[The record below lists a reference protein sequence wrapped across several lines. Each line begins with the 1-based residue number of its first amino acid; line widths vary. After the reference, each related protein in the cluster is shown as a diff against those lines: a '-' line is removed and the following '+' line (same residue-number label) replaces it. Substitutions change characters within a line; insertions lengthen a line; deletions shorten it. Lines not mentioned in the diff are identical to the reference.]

1 MEILSLKEND
11 IVFEKFIDHLNKG
24 KDINFNTKAVDG
36 KIIGTGRP
44 DFTQDVTGYKL
55 IYKDKP
61 FILYDVPGI
70 EGNEKN
76 YEEIIRKAVNK
87 AHLIFYVNGTSKKPE
102 PGTAEKFK
110 KYLRNY
116 TSVYSIINLH
126 CKPKKNR
133 EIGIDRTYSDE
144 LSKKFQEQLTSTSI
158 KSQTEDVLKRI
169 LGDNFKE
176 TVILNGLEAFS
187 AYSYDEKN
195 QESTIFIDKEK
206 GLEKTQE
213 KYFNEYNAFPSPIKQ
228 MKIDSCINEIT
239 DVIDSHADNFKPFII
254 ETNKKKLIARLDS
267 SLETISEVEKETN
280 KMCKEFIKGYKEF
293 RSKSKEA
300 EKNFCDYM
308 EYSYISNVVSP
319 VINEQLD
326 EFYEIIKEKEGKIKK
341 YDYESFFNENKNEE
355 IKKAIQ
361 EKLKTD
367 YKELVKGFEDD
378 LEEAKERFSEDLKN
392 ILKFSKVNFPN
403 LDLNLSGIEEE
414 MGEIL
419 KDVGGKFFKIGS
431 LAFAGFMI
439 PGLGWIGAIVGGIL
453 GLISAAIDIFQSKD
467 AKIRKA
473 NEKARKVFSE
483 IQRKLCNDL
492 ESNFTVEGYTSNIS
506 DITRSIVNKCE
517 QEIEKYEKLQISL
530 KNLIQSIKH
539 KINTLKEKKYGTL

>member
-11 IVFEKFIDHLNKG
+11 IVLEKFIDHLNKG

-76 YEEIIRKAVNK
+76 YEEIIQKAVNK

-102 PGTAEKFK
+102 PGTAEKLK

-133 EIGIDRTYSDE
+133 EIEIDGTYSDE
-144 LSKKFQEQLTSTSI
+144 LSKKFQEQLTSI
-158 KSQTEDVLKRI
+158 KPQTEDVLKRI
-169 LGDNFKE
+169 LGNNFEK

-239 DVIDSHADNFKPFII
+239 YVIDSHADNFKPFII

-267 SLETISEVEKETN
+267 SLEIISEVEKETN
-280 KMCKEFIKGYKEF
+280 EMCKKFIEGYKEF

-308 EYSYISNVVSP
+308 EYSYISNAVSP
-319 VINEQLD
+319 VINKQLN
-326 EFYEIIKEKEGKIKK
+326 EFNKIIEYKEGKIKK
-341 YDYESFFNENKNEE
+341 YDYESFFDEDKNEE

-361 EKLKTD
+361 KQLKTD
-367 YKELVKGFEDD
+367 YENRVKDFESNIKK
-378 LEEAKERFSEDLKN
+378 ATKRFSEDLEN
-392 ILKFSKVNFPN
+392 IFKFSKVNFPN

-414 MGEIL
+414 MEEIL
-419 KDVGGKFFKIGS
+419 KDVGGKLFKIGG
-431 LAFAGFMI
+431 FALGGLFLGI
-439 PGLGWIGAIVGGIL
+439 PGVVIGTIL
-453 GLISAAIDIFQSKD
+453 GLISVVIDFFLFKNARISK
-467 AKIRKA
+467 AK
-473 NEKARKVFSE
+473 EKAKKVFSE
-483 IQRKLCNDL
+483 IERKLCNDL

-506 DITRSIVNKCE
+506 DITRNIVNKCE
-517 QEIEKYEKLQISL
+517 QEIKKYENLQISL
-530 KNLIQSIKH
+530 KNLTKSIKH

>member
-11 IVFEKFIDHLNKG
+11 IVLEKFIDHLNKG

-76 YEEIIRKAVNK
+76 YEEIIQKAVNK

-102 PGTAEKFK
+102 PGTAEKLK

-144 LSKKFQEQLTSTSI
+144 LSEEFQKKLTSI
-158 KSQTEDVLKRI
+158 KPQTEDVLKRI
-169 LGDNFKE
+169 LGDNFKK

-267 SLETISEVEKETN
+267 SLEIISEVEKETN
-280 KMCKEFIKGYKEF
+280 KMCGEFIKGYKEF

-308 EYSYISNVVSP
+308 KYSYIVNAVSP
-319 VINEQLD
+319 VITEQFNNFC
-326 EFYEIIKEKEGKIKK
+326 EEIIEKKEGKIEK

-367 YKELVKGFEDD
+367 YEERVKGFEYD
-378 LEEAKERFSEDLKN
+378 LEETKERFSEDLKN

-419 KDVGGKFFKIGS
+419 KDVGGKLFKIGN
-431 LAFAGFMI
+431 FALDGFKI
-439 PGLGWIGAIVGGIL
+439 PGLGWIGAIVGSIL
-453 GLISAAIDIFQSKD
+453 GLISVVIGFFQSKD
-467 AKIRKA
+467 AKKRKA
-473 NEKARKVFSE
+473 KEKAGKVFSE
-483 IQRKLCNDL
+483 IERKLCNDL

-506 DITRSIVNKCE
+506 DITRSIVDKCE
-517 QEIEKYEKLQISL
+517 QEIKKYENLQTSL
-530 KNLIQSIKH
+530 KNLTQSITH
-539 KINTLKEKKYGTL
+539 KIKTLKGKEYGTL

>member
-11 IVFEKFIDHLNKG
+11 IVLEKFIDHLNKG

-76 YEEIIRKAVNK
+76 YEEIIQKAVNK

-144 LSKKFQEQLTSTSI
+144 LSKKFQEQ
-158 KSQTEDVLKRI
+158 KPQTEDVLKPI
-169 LGDNFKE
+169 LGDNFKK

-228 MKIDSCINEIT
+228 MKIDSRINEIT
-239 DVIDSHADNFKPFII
+239 DVIDSHTDNFKPFII

-267 SLETISEVEKETN
+267 SLEIISEVKKETN
-280 KMCKEFIKGYKEF
+280 KMCG
-293 RSKSKEA
+293 
-300 EKNFCDYM
+300 DY
-308 EYSYISNVVSP
+308 
-319 VINEQLD
+319 
-326 EFYEIIKEKEGKIKK
+326 
-341 YDYESFFNENKNEE
+341 
-355 IKKAIQ
+355 
-361 EKLKTD
+361 
-367 YKELVKGFEDD
+367 
-378 LEEAKERFSEDLKN
+378 
-392 ILKFSKVNFPN
+392 
-403 LDLNLSGIEEE
+403 
-414 MGEIL
+414 
-419 KDVGGKFFKIGS
+419 
-431 LAFAGFMI
+431 
-439 PGLGWIGAIVGGIL
+439 
-453 GLISAAIDIFQSKD
+453 
-467 AKIRKA
+467 
-473 NEKARKVFSE
+473 
-483 IQRKLCNDL
+483 
-492 ESNFTVEGYTSNIS
+492 
-506 DITRSIVNKCE
+506 
-517 QEIEKYEKLQISL
+517 
-530 KNLIQSIKH
+530 
-539 KINTLKEKKYGTL
+539 

>member
-11 IVFEKFIDHLNKG
+11 IVLEKFIDHLNKG

-76 YEEIIRKAVNK
+76 YEEIIQKAVNK

-102 PGTAEKFK
+102 PGTAEKLK

-133 EIGIDRTYSDE
+133 EIEIDGTYSDE
-144 LSKKFQEQLTSTSI
+144 LSKKFQEQLTSI
-158 KSQTEDVLKRI
+158 KPQTEDVLKRI
-169 LGDNFKE
+169 LGDNFKK

-267 SLETISEVEKETN
+267 SLEIISEVETEAN
-280 KMCKEFIKGYKEF
+280 KMCKELIEGYKEF
-293 RSKSKEA
+293 KSKSKEA

-308 EYSYISNVVSP
+308 EYSYISNAVSP
-319 VINEQLD
+319 VINKQFD
-326 EFYEIIKEKEGKIKK
+326 EFRKIIEYKEGKIKK
-341 YDYESFFNENKNEE
+341 YDYESFFDEDKNEE
-355 IKKAIQ
+355 IKKNIQ
-361 EKLKTD
+361 KQLKTD
-367 YKELVKGFEDD
+367 YKIQVEYFESNIKK
-378 LEEAKERFSEDLKN
+378 ATKRFSEDLEN
-392 ILKFSKVNFPN
+392 IFKFSEVIFPN
-403 LDLNLSGIEEE
+403 LDLNLSGIEKE

-419 KDVGGKFFKIGS
+419 KDVGGKLFKIGG
-431 LAFAGFMI
+431 FALGGLFLGI
-439 PGLGWIGAIVGGIL
+439 PGVVIGTIL
-453 GLISAAIDIFQSKD
+453 GLISVVIDFFLFKNARISK
-467 AKIRKA
+467 AK
-473 NEKARKVFSE
+473 EKAKKVFSE
-483 IQRKLCNDL
+483 IERKLCNDL

-506 DITRSIVNKCE
+506 DITRNIVNKCE

-530 KNLIQSIKH
+530 KNLTKSIKH

>member
-11 IVFEKFIDHLNKG
+11 IVLEKFIDLLNKG

-76 YEEIIRKAVNK
+76 YEEIIQKAVNK

-102 PGTAEKFK
+102 PGTAEKLK

-133 EIGIDRTYSDE
+133 EIEIDGTYSDE
-144 LSKKFQEQLTSTSI
+144 LSKKFQEQLTSI
-158 KSQTEDVLKRI
+158 KPQTEDVLKRI
-169 LGDNFKE
+169 LGDNFKK

-267 SLETISEVEKETN
+267 SLETISEVEKNTN
-280 KMCKEFIKGYKEF
+280 KMCSEFIEGYEKF
-293 RSKSKEA
+293 KKKSKEA
-300 EKNFCDYM
+300 KERFCSYIEKA
-308 EYSYISNVVSP
+308 YISNAVDP
-319 VINEQLD
+319 VITEQLNI
-326 EFYEIIKEKEGKIKK
+326 FYKIIEYKEGKIKK
-341 YDYESFFNENKNEE
+341 YDYENFFDENKNEE
-355 IKKAIQ
+355 IQKAIQ
-361 EKLKTD
+361 EKLETD
-367 YKELVKGFEDD
+367 YHNQVKEFESDIKK
-378 LEEAKERFSEDLKN
+378 AAERFNNDLKN
-392 ILKFSKVNFPN
+392 VFKFSEVNFPN
-403 LDLNLSGIEEE
+403 LDLNLSGIEKE
-414 MGEIL
+414 MNEVL
-419 KDVGGKFFKIGS
+419 KDVGGKLFKIAG
-431 LAFAGFMI
+431 LAFSGFWI
-439 PGLGWIGAIVGGIL
+439 PGLGWIGAIIGGIL
-453 GLISAAIDIFQSKD
+453 GFISIVIDFFLFKTARISK
-467 AKIRKA
+467 AR
-473 NEKARKVFSE
+473 EKARKVFSE

-492 ESNFTVEGYTSNIS
+492 QSNFKPKEYTANIS
-506 DITRSIVNKCE
+506 GIAKNIVDKCE
-517 QEIEKYEKLQISL
+517 QEIEKYEKLQTSL
-530 KNLIQSIKH
+530 ENLTKSIKH
-539 KINTLKEKKYGTL
+539 KIKTLKGKEYGTL

>member
-11 IVFEKFIDHLNKG
+11 IVLEKFIDHLNKG

-76 YEEIIRKAVNK
+76 YEEIIQKAVNK

-102 PGTAEKFK
+102 PGTAEKLK

-133 EIGIDRTYSDE
+133 EIEIDGTYSDE
-144 LSKKFQEQLTSTSI
+144 LSKKFQEQLTSI
-158 KSQTEDVLKRI
+158 KPQTEDVLKRI
-169 LGDNFKE
+169 LGDNFE
-176 TVILNGLEAFS
+176 RTVILNGLEAFS

-267 SLETISEVEKETN
+267 SLEIISEVETEAN
-280 KMCKEFIKGYKEF
+280 KMCKELIEGYKEF
-293 RSKSKEA
+293 KSESEKA
-300 EKNFCDYM
+300 EKKFCGYM
-308 EYSYISNVVSP
+308 EYSYISNAVSP
-319 VINEQLD
+319 VINKQLN
-326 EFYEIIKEKEGKIKK
+326 EFNKIIEYKEGKIKK
-341 YDYESFFNENKNEE
+341 YDYESFFDEDKNEE
-355 IKKAIQ
+355 IKKNIQ
-361 EKLKTD
+361 KQLKTD
-367 YKELVKGFEDD
+367 YKIQVEYFESNIKK
-378 LEEAKERFSEDLKN
+378 ATKRFSEDLEN
-392 ILKFSKVNFPN
+392 IFKFSEVNFPN
-403 LDLNLSGIEEE
+403 LDLNLSGIEKE

-419 KDVGGKFFKIGS
+419 KDVGGKLFKIGG
-431 LAFAGFMI
+431 FALGGLFLGI
-439 PGLGWIGAIVGGIL
+439 PGVVIGTIL
-453 GLISAAIDIFQSKD
+453 GLISVVIDFFLFKNARISK
-467 AKIRKA
+467 AK
-473 NEKARKVFSE
+473 EKAKKVFSE
-483 IQRKLCNDL
+483 IERKLCNDL

-530 KNLIQSIKH
+530 KNLTKSIKH

>member
-1 MEILSLKEND
+1 MEISSLKENN
-11 IVFEKFIDHLNKG
+11 IVFEKFTDLLNKG
-24 KDINFNTKAVDG
+24 KDVNFNTKAVDG

-76 YEEIIRKAVNK
+76 YEEIIRKAVDK

-102 PGTAEKFK
+102 PGTAKKLK

-133 EIGIDRTYSDE
+133 EIEIDGTYSDE
-144 LSKKFQEQLTSTSI
+144 LSKKFQEQLTSI
-158 KSQTEDVLKRI
+158 KPQTEDVLKDI
-169 LGDNFKE
+169 LGDNFEK

-239 DVIDSHADNFKPFII
+239 DVIDSQADNFKPFII

-267 SLETISEVEKETN
+267 SFEIISEVEKDTN
-280 KMCKEFIKGYKEF
+280 KMCGEFIEGYKEF

-308 EYSYISNVVSP
+308 EYSYIRNAVSP
-319 VINEQLD
+319 VITEQRNK
-326 EFYEIIKEKEGKIKK
+326 FYEEIIEKKEGKIKK

-367 YKELVKGFEDD
+367 YKIQVEYFESNIKK
-378 LEEAKERFSEDLKN
+378 ATKRFSEDLEN
-392 ILKFSKVNFPN
+392 IFKFSKVNFPN
-403 LDLNLSGIEEE
+403 LDLNLSGIEKE

-419 KDVGGKFFKIGS
+419 KDVGGKLFKIGS
-431 LAFAGFMI
+431 FVFAGAMI
-439 PGLGWIGAIVGGIL
+439 PGLNVIGAIVGGIL
-453 GLISAAIDIFQSKD
+453 GLISVVIDFFLFKSARISK
-467 AKIRKA
+467 AK
-473 NEKARKVFSE
+473 EKAWKVFYE
-483 IQRKLCNDL
+483 IEGKLCNDL

-506 DITRSIVNKCE
+506 DITRNIVNKCE
-517 QEIEKYEKLQISL
+517 QEIKKYENLQISL
-530 KNLIQSIKH
+530 KNLTKSIKY

>member
-1 MEILSLKEND
+1 MEILSIKEND
-11 IVFEKFIDHLNKG
+11 IVLEKFIDHLNKG

-76 YEEIIRKAVNK
+76 YEEIIQKAVNK

-102 PGTAEKFK
+102 PGTAKKLK

-144 LSKKFQEQLTSTSI
+144 LSEEFQKKLTSI
-158 KSQTEDVLKRI
+158 KPQTEDVLKPI
-169 LGDNFKE
+169 LGDNFKK

-267 SLETISEVEKETN
+267 SLEIISEVETEAN
-280 KMCKEFIKGYKEF
+280 KMCGEFIKGYKEF
-293 RSKSKEA
+293 RSKSKEP

-308 EYSYISNVVSP
+308 EYSYISNAVSP
-319 VINEQLD
+319 VINKQLN
-326 EFYEIIKEKEGKIKK
+326 EFNKIIEYKEGKIKK
-341 YDYESFFNENKNEE
+341 YDYESFFDEDKNEE

-361 EKLKTD
+361 EQLKTD
-367 YKELVKGFEDD
+367 YKIQVEYFESNIKK
-378 LEEAKERFSEDLKN
+378 ATKRFSEDLEN
-392 ILKFSKVNFPN
+392 IFKFSKVNFPN
-403 LDLNLSGIEEE
+403 LDLNLSGIEKE

-419 KDVGGKFFKIGS
+419 KDVGGKLFKIGG
-431 LAFAGFMI
+431 FALGGLFLGI
-439 PGLGWIGAIVGGIL
+439 PGVVIGTIL
-453 GLISAAIDIFQSKD
+453 GFISVVIDFFLFKNARISK
-467 AKIRKA
+467 AK
-473 NEKARKVFSE
+473 EKARKVFSE
-483 IQRKLCNDL
+483 IERKLCNDL

-530 KNLIQSIKH
+530 KNLTQSIKH
-539 KINTLKEKKYGTL
+539 KIKTLKEKKYGTL

>member
-11 IVFEKFIDHLNKG
+11 IVLEKFIDHLNKG

-76 YEEIIRKAVNK
+76 YEEIIQKAVNK

-102 PGTAEKFK
+102 PGTAEKLK

-133 EIGIDRTYSDE
+133 EIEIDGTYSDE
-144 LSKKFQEQLTSTSI
+144 LSKKFQEQLTSI
-158 KSQTEDVLKRI
+158 KPQTEDVLKRI
-169 LGDNFKE
+169 LGDNFE
-176 TVILNGLEAFS
+176 RTVILNGLEAFS

-267 SLETISEVEKETN
+267 SLEIISEVETEAN
-280 KMCKEFIKGYKEF
+280 KMCKELIEGYKEF
-293 RSKSKEA
+293 KSESEKA
-300 EKNFCDYM
+300 EKKFCGYM
-308 EYSYISNVVSP
+308 EYSYISNAVSP
-319 VINEQLD
+319 VINKQLN
-326 EFYEIIKEKEGKIKK
+326 EFNKIIEYKEGKIKK
-341 YDYESFFNENKNEE
+341 YDYESFFDEDKNEE

-361 EKLKTD
+361 EQLKTD
-367 YKELVKGFEDD
+367 YKIQVEYFESNIKK
-378 LEEAKERFSEDLKN
+378 ATKRFSEDLEN
-392 ILKFSKVNFPN
+392 IFKFSKVNFPN
-403 LDLNLSGIEEE
+403 LDLNLSGIEKE

-419 KDVGGKFFKIGS
+419 KDVGGKLFKIGG
-431 LAFAGFMI
+431 FALGGLFLGI
-439 PGLGWIGAIVGGIL
+439 PGVVIGTIL
-453 GLISAAIDIFQSKD
+453 GLISVVIDFFLFKNARISK
-467 AKIRKA
+467 AK
-473 NEKARKVFSE
+473 EKAKKVFSE
-483 IQRKLCNDL
+483 IERKLCNDL

-506 DITRSIVNKCE
+506 DITRNIVNKCE
-517 QEIEKYEKLQISL
+517 QEIKKYEKLQISL
-530 KNLIQSIKH
+530 KNLTKSIKH

>member
-11 IVFEKFIDHLNKG
+11 IVLEKFIDHLNKG

-76 YEEIIRKAVNK
+76 YEEIIQKAVNK

-144 LSKKFQEQLTSTSI
+144 LSKKFQEQ
-158 KSQTEDVLKRI
+158 KPQTEDVLKPI
-169 LGDNFKE
+169 LGDNFKK

-228 MKIDSCINEIT
+228 MKIDSRINEIT
-239 DVIDSHADNFKPFII
+239 DVIDSHTDNFKPFII

-267 SLETISEVEKETN
+267 SLEIISEVKKETN
-280 KMCKEFIKGYKEF
+280 KMCGEFIKGYKEF

-308 EYSYISNVVSP
+308 EYSYISNVVSS
-319 VINEQLD
+319 VITEQLD
-326 EFYEIIKEKEGKIKK
+326 EFYEIIEYKEGKIKK
-341 YDYESFFNENKNEE
+341 YDYESFFNEDKNEE

-367 YKELVKGFEDD
+367 YEERVKDFEDD
-378 LEEAKERFSEDLKN
+378 LEEAKEKFSEDLKN

-403 LDLNLSGIEEE
+403 LDLNLSGIEKE

-419 KDVGGKFFKIGS
+419 KDVGGKLFKIGN
-431 LAFAGFMI
+431 FALGGFMI

-453 GLISAAIDIFQSKD
+453 GLISVAISILSKD
-467 AKIRKA
+467 RKIRKEK
-473 NEKARKVFSE
+473 EKAWKVFSE

-492 ESNFTVEGYTSNIS
+492 ESNFKPDEYTANIS
-506 DITRSIVNKCE
+506 DITKNIVDKCE
-517 QEIEKYEKLQISL
+517 QEIEKYENLQTSL
-530 KNLIQSIKH
+530 KNLTQSIKH
-539 KINTLKEKKYGTL
+539 KIETLKEKKDGTL